1 MRKKSSVSPAANLS
15 GGQKSKLSLGKLLLS
30 GANLLLLDEPT
41 NHLDIESVE
50 WLEGFLRDFTGAA
63 LIISHDRYFLDR
75 VTNRTMEMEHGH
87 VKLLKGNYTE
97 YQQFKKQEREVQQKH
112 YENSMRE
119 IKRIEGSLRSS
130 GSGTAKKYPHRREQ
144 GEDAWAHEG
153 GAGSA

>member
-1 MRKKSSVSPAANLS
+1 M
-15 GGQKSKLSLGKLLLS
+15 
-30 GANLLLLDEPT
+30 
-41 NHLDIESVE
+41 E

-119 IKRIEGSLRSS
+119 IKRIEGIIAQQRQWNREKISAPPR
-130 GSGTAKKYPHRREQ
+130 ARRRCL
-144 GEDAWAHEG
+144 
-153 GAGSA
+153 GA